1 MPRDPRDLLKAV
13 AGAAGLSTRQDMSG
27 LMAAIQMGQSLGAM
41 PNPSSLPRDP
51 ALFTA
56 PGVFAPLMPATTF
69 PIDAPTDREGGPMP
83 RVWQYPVGWNMP
95 TGPRA
100 YDAISFDMLEGIA
113 DRVDVVR
120 KAIEL
125 RKAEVT
131 NTDFDIVLRD
141 DSMLRSHGKDYLKA
155 ERQAIRAWFEKPD
168 RIRGLDWGDW
178 VAEALEEI
186 LVKDALSIYPRL
198 DRKGDLYAIQI
209 LDGKT
214 IKPLIDMQGVR
225 PPAPNPAYQQFIY
238 GVPRSE
244 FAITEDE
251 PVATYDT
258 ENLFYLPKV
267 VRAKTVYGFPPV
279 EQVIIAATTY
289 LRRELWW
296 QSYFTDSDMPGM
308 FVTASEG
315 WNPDQVARFE
325 SAFHSRLSGDPTWRW
340 RVKMLPYGSTVTP
353 VKQPTFDVTFDEFL
367 VKIIAMVFEVT
378 PAELGF
384 APSGGLGG
392 KGFSAEQADIQE
404 RKASQPDKMFL
415 SRKLTQLV
423 IRDYFHQ
430 PDLKLVFPE
439 HEEDDARLIAETNR
453 IYVSMG
459 VRTIN
464 EVKNS
469 LGDEPFDIEQ
479 ANEPLIMTASG
490 AVPLR
495 SVQTEELAPAPAPAP
510 VAEAAKAAESDG
522 YVPTE
527 AMAAAARRALAW
539 KDDGRAGGTS
549 VGLARAHQLVNRER
563 LSRDTV
569 RRMYSFF
576 ARHDVDKRATGFRQ
590 GEKGYPTPGRVAWD
604 LWGGDAGA
612 SWSKT
617 QWERIQA
624 AEKAGNGDAFLFAEL
639 DAFEAYAARR
649 VGRPNSRPFEF
660 LLAPVALNKVLGEQ
674 PAAVKAATDRV
685 RVERLMNG
693 VSDHIVD
700 AADSLQRSIIDRAEF
715 VGGSVDKLREA
726 VVAVFNIGSRRRFPD
741 QGKTLGEAVIE
752 GQQLYLE
759 GFGDDILAGAY
770 DDILRSAAV
779 RERANLYT
787 ASIWSAHEQGRL
799 ADATDGGDVEVTIT
813 WHSSHDDRTCPDC
826 AALSGRKFTEA
837 TLPFF
842 PGQSGFGG
850 GTACGPACRCYLTY
864 KRED

>member
-1 MPRDPRDLLKAV
+1 MTLSDTGWIAGTGVKRGADVREVDEHSELVVIWGGNPVNTQVNVMTHAMKAKKRGAKLVVVDPYR
-13 AGAAGLSTRQDMSG
+13 
-27 LMAAIQMGQSLGAM
+27 
-41 PNPSSLPRDP
+41 
-51 ALFTA
+51 
-56 PGVFAPLMPATTF
+56 
-69 PIDAPTDREGGPMP
+69 
-83 RVWQYPVGWNMP
+83 
-95 TGPRA
+95 TG
-100 YDAISFDMLEGIA
+100 
-113 DRVDVVR
+113 
-120 KAIEL
+120 
-125 RKAEVT
+125 T
-131 NTDFDIVLRD
+131 
-141 DSMLRSHGKDYLKA
+141 
-155 ERQAIRAWFEKPD
+155 
-168 RIRGLDWGDW
+168 
-178 VAEALEEI
+178 
-186 LVKDALSIYPRL
+186 
-198 DRKGDLYAIQI
+198 
-209 LDGKT
+209 
-214 IKPLIDMQGVR
+214 
-225 PPAPNPAYQQFIY
+225 
-238 GVPRSE
+238 
-244 FAITEDE
+244 
-251 PVATYDT
+251 
-258 ENLFYLPKV
+258 
-267 VRAKTVYGFPPV
+267 
-279 EQVIIAATTY
+279 
-289 LRRELWW
+289 
-296 QSYFTDSDMPGM
+296 
-308 FVTASEG
+308 
-315 WNPDQVARFE
+315 
-325 SAFHSRLSGDPTWRW
+325 
-340 RVKMLPYGSTVTP
+340 
-353 VKQPTFDVTFDEFL
+353 
-367 VKIIAMVFEVT
+367 
-378 PAELGF
+378 
-384 APSGGLGG
+384 
-392 KGFSAEQADIQE
+392 AEQADIQE

-660 LLAPVALNKVLGEQ
+660 LLAPAALNKVLGEQ
-674 PAAVKAATDRV
+674 PAVVKAATC
-685 RVERLMNG
+685 
-693 VSDHIVD
+693 S
-700 AADSLQRSIIDRAEF
+700 F
-715 VGGSVDKLREA
+715 VKEA
-726 VVAVFNIGSRRRFPD
+726 N
-741 QGKTLGEAVIE
+741 
-752 GQQLYLE
+752 
-759 GFGDDILAGAY
+759 
-770 DDILRSAAV
+770 
-779 RERANLYT
+779 
-787 ASIWSAHEQGRL
+787 
-799 ADATDGGDVEVTIT
+799 
-813 WHSSHDDRTCPDC
+813 
-826 AALSGRKFTEA
+826 
-837 TLPFF
+837 
-842 PGQSGFGG
+842 
-850 GTACGPACRCYLTY
+850 
-864 KRED
+864 